1 MVRLIKFAFWLGFL
15 AILVFA
21 GYLYGKRALDTY
33 FNRGSVVTPSL
44 VGKTLEEAVDSTNLP
59 VRIASRVT
67 SNDVPVGRI
76 VAQDPPAGTPVHASK
91 PILLVLSSGA
101 DLVEIPDLVGQP
113 LRKAKLALSDAKL
126 GVGQI
131 CTMTGDKARDTVLAQ
146 YPAGASRLGKGGLV
160 DMLLSAGPPAGQPS
174 VPRVLGLAEAAAR
187 NLLEHAGFP
196 RIDVVEKPTPAGGK
210 AGVVLDQEPAPG
222 CPAAVEGHVVLTVAR
237 DAAAVPA
244 AGPPKRFEF
253 EFTMPPG
260 LLPKRLEVYE
270 SEEQRNRHVIY
281 SREHLPGERVVIP
294 VEGTGAIE
302 LEFYV
307 DKVAFGR
314 EQF

>member
-1 MVRLIKFAFWLGFL
+1 MVRLIKIVFWLGFL
-15 AILVFA
+15 ALLVFA

-101 DLVEIPDLVGQP
+101 DLVDVPELVGQP

-126 GVGQI
+126 GVGQL
-131 CTMTGDKARDTVLAQ
+131 CTMTSDKVRDTVLAQ
-146 YPAGASRLGKGGLV
+146 YPASPSRLGKGGLV
-160 DMLLSAGPPAGQPS
+160 DMLLSAGPPAGP
-174 VPRVLGLAEAAAR
+174 VLLPRVLGQAEAGAR
-187 NLLEHAGFP
+187 SLLEQAGFGK
-196 RIDVVEKPTPAGGK
+196 IDVVEKPTPPGGK
-210 AGVVLDQEPAPG
+210 AGIVLEQEPGPG
-222 CPAAVEGHVVLTVAR
+222 CPAAPEGRVVLTVAR
-237 DAAAVPA
+237 EVAAVPSGA
-244 AGPPKRFEF
+244 AKRFEF

-260 LLPKRLEVYE
+260 LLPKRLEVYA
-270 SEEQRNRHVIY
+270 SEERQNRRVIY
-281 SREHLPGERVVIP
+281 SREHQPGERVVIP